1 MLNSCKFAKNITS
14 KFMNTS
20 TFRCFVLAFG
30 VCLLCNTPL
39 GATHY
44 RAGEIHVE
52 QIGPLTVKVTV
63 MTWTKIPSSVNRDTI
78 EICWGD
84 NKCEKVPCSN
94 GNGQGVAISE
104 SVRYNEYEG
113 IHTFAGPGTYQISS
127 TDQNRTAD
135 IVNVNPPNSQ
145 FIPFH
150 VATTYTFQ
158 DVIFGGS
165 NTTPRLLQPP
175 IDNACLGKPFKHN
188 PNAFDPDGDSLSYAL
203 TVPLQGVNSEVP
215 NYSFP
220 NQIIPGGNNFI
231 QIDAI
236 TGDFIWNSPQLAGE
250 YNVAFIVVS
259 WRNGLAIDTTI
270 RDMQIT
276 VRQCDNNPP
285 VVMAPETF
293 CVVAGD
299 TLRFE
304 VTANDPDT
312 GDLVRLTALGGPLS
326 TPYSPAVF
334 TVPANAV
341 APPVTGMFFWA
352 TDCEHISDQPYTV
365 VFKAADSTGGNQP
378 SLVDLKTTSIKVVGP
393 PPLDVQ
399 AITGQGEVEVT
410 WAKPYT
416 CETTDNNLFY
426 AFSVW
431 RREGSNPFMP
441 DSCQTGLAGRGYT
454 EIVSVT
460 RNEQNGRY
468 YFKDEN
474 VQRGRTYCYRILAK
488 FARISAGGNPY
499 NIVESLPS
507 KEVCVQLPRDLPIV
521 IKASVLTTSN
531 TTGQVELCW
540 TKPLPADLDTLL
552 NPGPYRY
559 QVLRGNGFSGAL
571 TEVPGASFSAPTFST
586 ANDTCFTDTG
596 LNTAG
601 GLFNYAVAFYVGNNA
616 NVPLGTTN
624 PASTVFLNIQS
635 TDNRNNLTWNE
646 AVPWGNYLYE
656 VYRFDASAG
665 DFTLLGTTP
674 TQSYTDTGLDNG
686 VEYCYK
692 VRSVGSYGVDGIV
705 SPLFNWSQ
713 ERCGTPLDTV
723 PPCLPTL
730 TISNRCLTGESI
742 EAPDPPYENLL
753 TWNNPISTCP
763 SDANDIARY
772 FIWYAP
778 ESGQEQ
784 TLIHTAEGAD
794 NLRFTH
800 SLPNGLNGCYAISV
814 EDLNGNESPRSVAQ
828 CVDNCPEYELP
839 NTFTPNGDGANDLF
853 TPYPGWRFIER
864 VEFQVFNR
872 LGNLVFET
880 SDPALNW
887 NGTDSGGQRLNDGT
901 YYYVCRVFEQR
912 VTGVVQ
918 RGDLLRGWIEIIGG
932 RN

>member
-1 MLNSCKFAKNITS
+1 MLNSCKFAKNIQS

-20 TFRCFVLAFG
+20 AFRWTLG
-30 VCLLCNTPL
+30 CLLGCLLYWNPVK
-39 GATHY
+39 ATHY

-52 QIGPLTVKVTV
+52 QIGPLTVRVTV

-84 NKCEKVPCSN
+84 NKCERVPCSN

-158 DVIFGGS
+158 DVIFGGT

-175 IDNACLGKPFKHN
+175 IDNACMGKPFKHN

-203 TVPLQGVNSEVP
+203 IVPLQGVNSEVP

-220 NQIIPGGNNFI
+220 NQIVPGGNNFI
-231 QIDAI
+231 QINA
-236 TGDFIWNSPQLAGE
+236 TSGDFVWNSPQLAGE

-259 WRNGLAIDTTI
+259 WRNGLPIDTTI

-276 VRQCDNNPP
+276 VRECNNNPP
-285 VVMAPETF
+285 VVNAPEKF
-293 CVVAGD
+293 CVIAGK
-299 TLRFE
+299 TIAFQ
-304 VTANDPDT
+304 VTATDPDT
-312 GDLVRLTALGGPLS
+312 TDFVRLTALGGPLS
-326 TPYSPAVF
+326 TPYSPATF
-334 TVPANAV
+334 TVPGSAV
-341 APPVTGMFFWA
+341 EPPVIGLFSWT

-365 VFKAADSTGGNQP
+365 VFKAVDSVGGNRP

-393 PPLDVQ
+393 PPHDVQ
-399 AITGQGEVEVT
+399 ATTGQGEVEVT
-410 WAKPYT
+410 WEKPYI

-431 RREGSNPFMP
+431 RREGSNPFVP
-441 DSCQTGLAGRGYT
+441 DTCETGLAGRGYT
-454 EIVSVT
+454 EILAVT

-468 YFKDEN
+468 YFKDTN

-507 KEVCVQLPRDLPIV
+507 EEVCVQLPRDLPIM
-521 IKASVLTTSN
+521 IKASVVATSTN
-531 TTGQVELCW
+531 TGQVEVCW
-540 TKPLPADLDTLL
+540 TKPIAADLDTVL

-559 QVLRGNGFSGAL
+559 QLLRGVGLNGAL
-571 TEVPGASFSAPTFST
+571 SEVPNASFSAPTFST
-586 ANDTCFTDTG
+586 ANDTCFTDNN

-601 GLFNYAVAFYVGNNA
+601 GPFRYAVAFYTGNSNT
-616 NVPLGTTN
+616 PLGTTN
-624 PASTVFLNIQS
+624 PASTIFLNIQS
-635 TDNRNNLTWNE
+635 TDNRNILLWNE
-646 AVPWGNYLYE
+646 VVPWGNYLYE
-656 VYRFDASAG
+656 VYRFNLNLG
-665 DFTLLGTTP
+665 DFVLIGTTT
-674 TQSYTDTGLDNG
+674 TQNYTDLGLDNG

-692 VRSVGSYGVDGIV
+692 IRSLGTYGVASIAA
-705 SPLFNWSQ
+705 PLFNWSQ
-713 ERCGTPLDTV
+713 ERCGIPLDTV
-723 PPCLPTL
+723 APCVPELS
-730 TISNRCLTGESI
+730 ISNRCLTGAAI
-742 EAPDPPYENLL
+742 EEPDPPFENVL
-753 TWNNPISTCP
+753 TWNNPIQICP
-763 SDANDIARY
+763 ENANDIARY
-772 FIWYAP
+772 FIWYSP
-778 ESGQEQ
+778 ELEQ
-784 TLIHTAEGAD
+784 SATLIHTAEGAD
-794 NLRFTH
+794 NIQFTH
-800 SLPNGLNGCYAISV
+800 QLTDGLNGCYAISV
-814 EDLNGNESPRSVAQ
+814 EDLNGNKSLRSSPI
-828 CVDNCPEYELP
+828 CVDNCPQYELP

-853 TPYPGWRFIER
+853 IPFPGWRFIER

-872 LGNLVFET
+872 FGNLVFET
-880 SDPALNW
+880 TDPALNW
-887 NGTDSGGQRLNDGT
+887 NGKTADGQPLSDGT
-901 YYYVCRVFEQR
+901 YYFVCKVFEQR

-918 RGDLLRGWIEIIGG
+918 RNELLRGWIELVGG
-932 RN
+932 K